1 MPTQTRTQTLPI
13 SGATC
18 QGCSR
23 TITTAM
29 ESISGVES
37 VVVDLSSQQVS
48 VTGNASRSTL
58 QDALVQAGYDADDD
72 SHAPP
77 AHGHDK
83 ANEPNTT
90 AAQSVQL
97 SISGATCASC
107 VRTIESA
114 LRNTPGVD
122 NADMNFADRTAQVT
136 GTASTSALI
145 NAVSDAGYGAELL
158 DNSADQQEQQEAREQ
173 AHYHTLLRH
182 MGLGLGLGVP
192 LMAWGLLG
200 GDMMVRAGQTSQW
213 IWLGI
218 GLFTLAVLA
227 TAGRHFFVGAW
238 KAFRNHNAK
247 IGRASCRE
255 RV

>member
-23 TITTAM
+23 TITTAL

-192 LMAWGLLG
+192 LMAWGCLLY
-200 GDMMVRAGQTSQW
+200 TSPSP
-213 IWLGI
+213 
-218 GLFTLAVLA
+218 
-227 TAGRHFFVGAW
+227 RD
-238 KAFRNHNAK
+238 
-247 IGRASCRE
+247 
-255 RV
+255 